1 MNIEKTCSGCNVTQS
16 CDLFIKNRNVCK
28 LCSNAKSRIRYSEL
42 EVGVNK
48 NVKCNACL
56 SVKLASE
63 FIKNRNVCRECNN
76 KKRRSKYSSDVD
88 FRVKAIQ
95 SATTFKKERANEKNE
110 QIKTEIAKME
120 ELIGAENT
128 ICKYCETVKLK
139 TQFRHNRLKCVDCE
153 RDDPVEKFKR
163 AIRTRIYIALNKN
176 KSKHTIEYLGCDSE
190 EYKKWIEYGDD
201 KFTMSNHGEMWHIDH
216 VIPLSRF
223 NMDSEEEQQ
232 VAFNWRN
239 TMALSAK
246 DNLTKNN
253 RILQTQIESHLH
265 KLINYH
271 RENNKELPK
280 KYIELFAK
288 HLVAGS
294 PLEPLLLSLCGKP
307 TDGRDWNSGIV
318 II

>member
-1 MNIEKTCSGCNVTQS
+1 MEMNIEKTCSKCDVS
-16 CDLFIKNRNVCK
+16 KACDLFIKNRNICK
-28 LCSNAKSRIRYSEL
+28 KCTNANSRTRYK
-42 EVGVNK
+42 EVTANE
-48 NVKCNACL
+48 NVKCNICL
-56 SVKLASE
+56 VVKLASN

-76 KKRRSKYSSDVD
+76 EKRRSKYSSDVD
-88 FRVKAIQ
+88 FRAKAIQ
-95 SATTFKKERANEKNE
+95 SATTFKKERANERNE
-110 QIKTEIAKME
+110 QIKTEIAKIE

-128 ICKYCETVKLK
+128 ICKYCETVKQK
-139 TQFRHNRLKCVDCE
+139 TKFRHNRLKCTDCE

-190 EYKKWIEYGDD
+190 EYEKWIEYGDEQ
-201 KFTMSNHGEMWHIDH
+201 FTMLNHGEIWHIDH

-223 NMDSEEEQQ
+223 NLDSEEEQLI
-232 VAFNWRN
+232 AFNWRN

-253 RILQTQIESHLH
+253 RILQSQIESHLH

-271 RENNKELPK
+271 RENNIELPK

-294 PLEPLLLSLCGKP
+294 PLEP
-307 TDGRDWNSGIV
+307 I
-318 II
+318 